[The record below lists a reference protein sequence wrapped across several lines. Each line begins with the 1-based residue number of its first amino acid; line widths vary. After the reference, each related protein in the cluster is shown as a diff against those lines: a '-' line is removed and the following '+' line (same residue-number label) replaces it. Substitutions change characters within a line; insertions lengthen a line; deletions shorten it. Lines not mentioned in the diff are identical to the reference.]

1 MIGAVLT
8 SLAGSALQAGLSNSL
23 NREAVESQAAT
34 NDMYQ
39 RRLMRDAPS
48 IQAAGMREAG
58 FSPAF
63 INGGDISTPSS
74 NAALNAPQLSPGA
87 FDMASLFNVEKQ
99 NEVLDA
105 QKQKLLEEA
114 EAQKLANR
122 KERADQNLYSFFS
135 SQYKTDLYA
144 SPDGVIFS
152 KDDFDKLPDDKKM
165 DFAPVI
171 IPSAFSREG
180 LDLKSGFVGK
190 QINAQNA
197 LNDYQQAL
205 YIAKADPE
213 LINKAAK
220 LDAQTSD
227 NLEKTAKL
235 LEAQTDVQKSIKA
248 LNEAMTNKTNIEK
261 EVLSLEKEI
270 KSWMWSKEKET
281 STSGLL
287 KKIFDE
293 GLSFESVIKL
303 LAAMIVKNMSG
314 GFKPW

>member
-122 KERADQNLYSFFS
+122 KERADQNH
-135 SQYKTDLYA
+135 
-144 SPDGVIFS
+144 P
-152 KDDFDKLPDDKKM
+152 
-165 DFAPVI
+165 
-171 IPSAFSREG
+171 
-180 LDLKSGFVGK
+180 
-190 QINAQNA
+190 
-197 LNDYQQAL
+197 
-205 YIAKADPE
+205 
-213 LINKAAK
+213 
-220 LDAQTSD
+220 
-227 NLEKTAKL
+227 
-235 LEAQTDVQKSIKA
+235 
-248 LNEAMTNKTNIEK
+248 
-261 EVLSLEKEI
+261 
-270 KSWMWSKEKET
+270 
-281 STSGLL
+281 
-287 KKIFDE
+287 
-293 GLSFESVIKL
+293 
-303 LAAMIVKNMSG
+303 
-314 GFKPW
+314 